1 MLEKYRQRVQDH
13 IKRVQYFYGLLV
25 NNGKIPVQEINLEGI
40 INHDKDKLEEKNM
53 LRQAL
58 RYKSDLT
65 TEEMHQIH
73 DVVMEHIKSNPHHC
87 EYWGEGTYASKGID
101 CTKMTDI
108 YLYEMCRL
116 AIIIVLMLEPIR
128 DPASTGLSFNMT
140 MPRRIPPTA
149 PTHINADRQ
158 PPRFS
163 VFSTAFANSST
174 GAGVTVCFKK
184 SFSAAE

>member
-1 MLEKYRQRVQDH
+1 ML
-13 IKRVQYFYGLLV
+13 LAT
-25 NNGKIPVQEINLEGI
+25 NGKIPEQEINIDGI

-53 LRQAL
+53 VRQVL

-108 YLYEMCRL
+108 YLYEMCADWAATAEEQGNKL
-116 AIIIVLMLEPIR
+116 LDWCEKVINKKFMFTESQVEKIMNCCNFLETCIDENWKRDYGMKPIK
-128 DPASTGLSFNMT
+128 LSEM
-140 MPRRIPPTA
+140 
-149 PTHINADRQ
+149 
-158 PPRFS
+158 
-163 VFSTAFANSST
+163 
-174 GAGVTVCFKK
+174 KL
-184 SFSAAE
+184 